1 MTAPGKYAAY
11 PVEYAACS
19 EVDIS
24 CTTVGAAC
32 SVVYA
37 AYLMVNA
44 AYLLDHAACTEV
56 YAAYTFRD
64 AACTLVYA
72 ACSTDNVA
80 YTEAD
85 TAKQRELAAFG
96 GIITAMASD
105 LAAIV
110 AALESRLAF
119 HQEQARHHEEQKSRH
134 EAEIETISRK
144 LGTFKAAL
152 SEAESLPEL
161 GPLPG
166 FPKIGAE
173 SSSADLVPGG
183 KVYTARLVASV
194 LADQPAGEPFGIS
207 TVTQEINRRY
217 RDHLSKPIKP
227 RQVSV
232 VLRWMLRT
240 GRIHAVQ
247 KGRPFHEALYTKG

>member
-1 MTAPGKYAAY
+1 MAPNLPLAEI
-11 PVEYAACS
+11 V
-19 EVDIS
+19 
-24 CTTVGAAC
+24 
-32 SVVYA
+32 
-37 AYLMVNA
+37 
-44 AYLLDHAACTEV
+44 
-56 YAAYTFRD
+56 
-64 AACTLVYA
+64 
-72 ACSTDNVA
+72 TDL
-80 YTEAD
+80 EA
-85 TAKQRELAAFG
+85 
-96 GIITAMASD
+96 
-105 LAAIV
+105 
-110 AALESRLAF
+110 RLAF
-119 HQEQARHHEEQKSRH
+119 HQEQARHHEEQRARH

-144 LGTFKAAL
+144 LSTFKAAI

-166 FPKIGAE
+166 RTKE
-173 SSSADLVPGG
+173 SPSDELVPGG
-183 KVYTARLVASV
+183 KVYTARLVANV

-217 RDHLSKPIKP
+217 RDHIPKSIKP

>member
-1 MTAPGKYAAY
+1 
-11 PVEYAACS
+11 
-19 EVDIS
+19 
-24 CTTVGAAC
+24 
-32 SVVYA
+32 
-37 AYLMVNA
+37 
-44 AYLLDHAACTEV
+44 
-56 YAAYTFRD
+56 
-64 AACTLVYA
+64 
-72 ACSTDNVA
+72 
-80 YTEAD
+80 
-85 TAKQRELAAFG
+85 
-96 GIITAMASD
+96 MASD

-144 LGTFKAAL
+144 LATFKAAL

-166 FPKIGAE
+166 RTAE
-173 SSSADLVPGG
+173 SPSPELFPGG
-183 KVYTARLVASV
+183 KVYTARLVARV
-194 LADQPAGEPFGIS
+194 LEDQPAGEPFGIS

-217 RDHLSKPIKP
+217 RDHLSKPIKT

-240 GRIHAVQ
+240 GRIQAVQ
-247 KGRPFHEALYTKG
+247 KGRPSHEALYTKG